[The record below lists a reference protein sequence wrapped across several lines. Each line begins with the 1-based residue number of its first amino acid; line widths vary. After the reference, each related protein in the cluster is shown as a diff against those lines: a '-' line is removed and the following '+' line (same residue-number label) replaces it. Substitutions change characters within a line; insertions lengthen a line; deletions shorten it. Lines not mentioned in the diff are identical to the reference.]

1 MKKFILISVCL
12 LTSSLI
18 ITYGQNNI
26 RKFFNDKT
34 NSNIY
39 YVDIDESKQT
49 LHELLLAN
57 DELNYINE
65 KLDTDS
71 INPEEIHEL
80 KLIKANVNKKIKE
93 LILDL
98 KKYMKKGSKEYY
110 NTNKRSIQSDI
121 EMIKS
126 MSEEEKF
133 YFIILNIQ
141 NLKKIEENN
150 YIFVGPEIEFEKI
163 GRKIA
168 ISYNLALLIKNYN
181 TKKNV
186 DNSVDN
192 RRKLFGR

>member
-65 KLDTDS
+65 KLDTDT
-71 INPEEIHEL
+71 INPEERHEL
-80 KLIKANVNKKIKE
+80 KLTKANVNKNIKE

-110 NTNKRSIQSDI
+110 NTNKRSIQSNI

-141 NLKKIEENN
+141 NLKDIEENN

-163 GRKIA
+163 RRKIA

-181 TKKNV
+181 TKK
-186 DNSVDN
+186 
-192 RRKLFGR
+192 KC